1 MIYLLI
7 GLILLVALLTAGR
20 SFVQAN
26 PAKLA
31 QNIRI
36 FGGIFLIA
44 LAALFA
50 FAGRVVFAIPL
61 FGLGLSLLGLSGLRG
76 LSGGYNPKGYRAE
89 ISRAYGDGR
98 NGAGS

>member
-1 MIYLLI
+1 MLCLPRD
-7 GLILLVALLTAGR
+7 GASCR
-20 SFVQAN
+20 RD

-76 LSGGYNPKGYRAE
+76 LSGGYNPKKRLP
-89 ISRAYGDGR
+89 GR
-98 NGAGS
+98 DLACVRRWSKWSWIMIPAS